1 MTTQFIDRI
10 AVEVSGEG
18 EPVICIHG
26 LGGSS
31 NNWTPV
37 EAALGRFKLI
47 RIDLPGSAR
56 SARVEGPLSIERLAQ
71 SVITVCSRLGVTR
84 AHFVGHSL
92 GTIVC
97 FQIATTEP
105 RLVKS
110 LALFGPLLCPPDAG
124 RPNILARA
132 AKAREEGVP
141 GMQLIADAIV
151 NAAVSASTRRE
162 RPVAVAMV
170 RESVM
175 RQDPEGYA
183 RSCEALANA
192 TAAPVENI
200 ACPVMLITGD
210 EDVVAPPQSVRA
222 IGDRIAGSRAIVYPQ
237 CGHWT
242 TFERPEECTR
252 DLKEFYAG
260 RFQ

>member
-1 MTTQFIDRI
+1 MSTQFIERL

-18 EPVICIHG
+18 EPVVCIHG

-37 EAALGRFKLI
+37 EEAFSHFQTI

-56 SARVEGPLSIERLAQ
+56 SAGVDGDLSIERMAE
-71 SVITVCSRLGVTR
+71 SVIAVCERLGAGR

-97 FQIATTEP
+97 FHIATTQP
-105 RLVKS
+105 HRVKS
-110 LALFGPLLCPPDAG
+110 LALFGPLLAPPDAARTG
-124 RPNILARA
+124 IHARA
-132 AKAREEGVP
+132 AKARNEGVT
-141 GMQLIADAIV
+141 GMQEIADAIV
-151 NAAVSASTRRE
+151 KGALSATTRRE
-162 RPVAVAMV
+162 QPAVTALV
-170 RESVM
+170 RESIM
-175 RQDPEGYA
+175 RQDAGGYA

-192 TAAPVENI
+192 QAAPADTIE
-200 ACPVMLITGD
+200 CPTLLITGD
-210 EDVVAPPQSVRA
+210 EDGVAPPQAVRM
-222 IGDRIAGSRAIVYPQ
+222 IGEKIANSRVVVFPQ

-242 TFERPEECTR
+242 TFERAHDCTR
-252 DLKEFYAG
+252 ELKDFYSG

>member
-1 MTTQFIDRI
+1 MTTQFIDRV

-18 EPVICIHG
+18 EPVVCLHG

-37 EAALGRFKLI
+37 EAALSNFKLV

-56 SARVEGPLSIERLAQ
+56 SASVEGPIDVKRMAD
-71 SVITVCSRLGVTR
+71 SVIAVCKRLGITR
-84 AHFVGHSL
+84 AHFIGHSL

-97 FQIATTEP
+97 FHIATSEP
-105 RLVKS
+105 HLVRS

-124 RPNILARA
+124 RPGILARA
-132 AKAREEGVP
+132 EKARTEGVP
-141 GMQLIADAIV
+141 GMQAIADAICG
-151 NAAVSASTRRE
+151 AALSATTRRE
-162 RPVAVAMV
+162 RPLAVAMV

-175 RQDPEGYA
+175 RQDPGGYA
-183 RSCEALANA
+183 RSCEALAGSV
-192 TAAPVENI
+192 AAPVESI
-200 ACPVMLITGD
+200 GCPTLLVTGD
-210 EDVVAPPQSVRA
+210 EDGVAPPQSVRA
-222 IGDRIAGSRAIVYPQ
+222 IGDRIAGSRVVVYSQ

-242 TFERPEECTR
+242 TFERPDECTR